1 MMGRFV
7 GLGIVVVLL
16 NFVIWG
22 GLIAGGIWLVVYM
35 LRALNV
41 IP

>member
-1 MMGRFV
+1 MIKHF
-7 GLGIVVVLL
+7 GLLALGVIFL
-16 NFVIWG
+16 NLVIWG
-22 GLIAGGIWLVVYM
+22 AMIAGGIWLVVWV